1 MCLWPILIVSE
12 ADRKFS
18 KVKFGGIATKTCMTT
33 CVIRQLSHYHP
44 GEHEF
49 LLKTLTERKQLKLKL
64 SRAQPQAGSL
74 GMRSVEA
81 VTRKHMET
89 SLKEK

>member
-1 MCLWPILIVSE
+1 MCLWLILIVSE

-18 KVKFGGIATKTCMTT
+18 KVKFGGITTKTFMTT
-33 CVIRQLSHYHP
+33 RVIRQLSHYHP

-49 LLKTLTERKQLKLKL
+49 FLKTLTEIKQLKL

-74 GMRSVEA
+74 GRRSVEA
-81 VTRKHMET
+81 VTRKHTET